1 MSYFFPDGNNW
12 DKCHLNTAR
21 VNDHATSFISLFK
34 LIKSSIVLQS
44 TDCPWIKCCI
54 SFTFVYGRKMLGNV
68 TKNMLEKYNQEP
80 KRGHIIVLHLTT
92 QRQRKINPYG
102 SWDYTKFVQQLPV
115 VYLIRL
121 SGIVIVTGRCKVSR
135 YNIGLPFLWMLTIL
149 MLLLLLLLLLEM
161 RVQEV
166 PGSHCAQIDLKHSML
181 QKITLSFKSFL

>member
-21 VNDHATSFISLFK
+21 INDHATSFISLFK
-34 LIKSSIVLQS
+34 LIKNSIVLQS

-102 SWDYTKFVQQLPV
+102 SWDNTKFIQQLPV

-121 SGIVIVTGRCKVSR
+121 SGIVIVTGRRKVSR
-135 YNIGLPFLWMLTIL
+135 
-149 MLLLLLLLLLEM
+149 
-161 RVQEV
+161 
-166 PGSHCAQIDLKHSML
+166 
-181 QKITLSFKSFL
+181 

>member
-1 MSYFFPDGNNW
+1 MSSFFPDGNNW

-102 SWDYTKFVQQLPV
+102 SWDNTKFIQQLPV

-135 YNIGLPFLWMLTIL
+135 YNTGLPFLWMLTIL

>member
-68 TKNMLEKYNQEP
+68 TKNMLEKYNQES

-102 SWDYTKFVQQLPV
+102 SWDNTKFIQQLPA

-135 YNIGLPFLWMLTIL
+135 YTTGLPFLGMLTIL

-181 QKITLSFKSFL
+181 QKITLNFKSSL